1 MLSETNFQ
9 ATREHEQQR
18 FNSSSFETRDEEKEK
33 EKEERSESL
42 TRREASSSNA
52 ILERFLKKLERDF
65 QGEKKNGLGA
75 QFFGTD
81 QQPQNRLQNQKEKTD
96 DTFHLLRKTLEESKS
111 SLENERIAYA
121 SNVLE
126 LERAKRDV
134 FPGRRKRWRRRN
146 ERERWKIEK
155 TRRKREGCARK

>member
-1 MLSETNFQ
+1 MREEPTKTKAAAESSVSRRMYRPEHSPEKRSSFLRLHTVGERVLSETNFQ

-75 QFFGTD
+75 QFLVRINNLKIVFKIRKRQRMTRSICCEKLWRN
-81 QQPQNRLQNQKEKTD
+81 PNRLSRT
-96 DTFHLLRKTLEESKS
+96 
-111 SLENERIAYA
+111 
-121 SNVLE
+121 
-126 LERAKRDV
+126 
-134 FPGRRKRWRRRN
+134 
-146 ERERWKIEK
+146 RE
-155 TRRKREGCARK
+155 